1 MSADV
6 NELFDRIFENN
17 NLANRYLAS
26 LMSWSESKEALQ
38 IKSRQVQLLRNYFIQ
53 RNDDISDKYL
63 PLLGDIERILDRDN
77 KQFMYGAETEEGL

>member
-26 LMSWSESKEALQ
+26 LMSWSENKETLQ
-38 IKSRQVQLLRNYFIQ
+38 IKRKQVQLLRNHFIK
-53 RNDDISDKYL
+53 RDDDLSNKYL
-63 PLLGDIERILDRDN
+63 SLLDDIERILDRDSE
-77 KQFMYGAETEEGL
+77 QFMYSAETEEGL